1 MTIYPHRDASF
12 KSSYTLSESVARLF
26 SRVKNR
32 RLIRRL
38 EGGIFGTVEPE
49 KVILQHLH
57 PLRFYAGVMQFR
69 GTFSERNG
77 STQLSG
83 RFEVPKCGRVLM
95 NTWFVVTIILLC
107 LPYIFEISEPASA
120 AILTLSVFM
129 IFLWIIIILIIYR
142 RGKIDDIEYI
152 SREINDA
159 IVTKRRHE

>member
-32 RLIRRL
+32 RLIRSL
-38 EGGIFGTVEPE
+38 LP
-49 KVILQHLH
+49 QHLH

-129 IFLWIIIILIIYR
+129 IFLWIIMILISYR

>member
-1 MTIYPHRDASF
+1 
-12 KSSYTLSESVARLF
+12 
-26 SRVKNR
+26 
-32 RLIRRL
+32 
-38 EGGIFGTVEPE
+38 
-49 KVILQHLH
+49 
-57 PLRFYAGVMQFR
+57 
-69 GTFSERNG
+69 
-77 STQLSG
+77 
-83 RFEVPKCGRVLM
+83 VPKCGRVLM

-129 IFLWIIIILIIYR
+129 IFLWIIMILISYR